1 MATTEDIPRESWE
14 AYFDEFSKR
23 LGAVKATLEVDGL
36 DVGAQIAAEDLLFGG
51 ITYENRDDLLV
62 IALDVPGGSPAE
74 YEHLID
80 APQRILVE
88 TGDELDTTIDIQDG
102 EERQTLL
109 RLEPALELPP
119 PS

>member
-1 MATTEDIPRESWE
+1 MSSTEEIPRESWE
-14 AYFDEFSKR
+14 SYFDDLSKR
-23 LGAVKATLEVDGL
+23 LGATRATLEVDGL
-36 DVGAQIAAEDLLFGG
+36 DVGAQIEAEDLLFGG

-80 APQRILVE
+80 APLRILVE
-88 TGDELDTTIDIQDG
+88 TGDALDTTIDIQDG

-109 RLEPALELPP
+109 RLEPAPELPAG
-119 PS
+119 

>member
-1 MATTEDIPRESWE
+1 MSTTEEIPRQSWE
-14 AYFDEFSKR
+14 SYFDDLSNR
-23 LGAVKATLEVDGL
+23 LGTARATLEVDGR

-62 IALDVPGGSPAE
+62 IALDVPGGAPAE

-80 APQRILVE
+80 APQRIFVE

-109 RLEPALELPP
+109 RLEPAPELPP
-119 PS
+119 GS